1 MRGQLSVVSGQGSG
15 VRGQGPGVRGLC
27 VLTTGYWLLATKLVA
42 WSALFIPQ
50 TSQLT
55 LQNAPLAKGEAAY
68 VESETPGYAQIVVGG
83 DNGKTLR
90 VEDAATV
97 HGYSYEY
104 IPRTE
109 VTIIQGAGISYNGAT
124 DKYTGGSAIGVYTLN
139 VMVPPEYTIDALE
152 YTAYAFYT
160 DMVEIRNGDISHVI
174 NGNVATITMTREIAD
189 GEISVA
195 DIKVR
200 RVLAG
205 NVDVMN
211 DLTKLEFSLKDDLGE
226 YEWRQL
232 RYWVTH
238 LYDYNRGED
247 WSAYKAK
254 CRASLD
260 GKGLQLSANNRFAI
274 DTAETQTVFRAANHD
289 ALVIKAT
296 GTGAGYLGAF
306 DLQTVIPFDGGVYI
320 PCAIDITGFDAS
332 QFVVQGTT
340 NLTDC
345 ANGNWTTMTYTL
357 ATNVLTVTCSPQY
370 RFFRAVYNGTV
381 LDVAEVEVNVPLK
394 VNSALYLKGE
404 DSVIYQITV
413 NGGVIS
419 ATAIE

>member
-1 MRGQLSVVSGQGSG
+1 MNI
-15 VRGQGPGVRGLC
+15 
-27 VLTTGYWLLATKLVA
+27 TAA
-42 WSALFIPQ
+42 IFAALFIPQ

-55 LQNAPLAKGEAAY
+55 LQNEPLDKGEAAY
-68 VESETPGYAQIVVGG
+68 VESETKGYAKLVIGG
-83 DNGKTLR
+83 NNGEALR
-90 VEDAATV
+90 VEDGATV

-104 IPRTE
+104 IPRTS
-109 VTIIQGAGISYNGAT
+109 VTIIAGDGVTYNGAK
-124 DKYTGGSAIGVYTLN
+124 DRYTAATTTGTTYTVT
-139 VMVPPEYTIDALE
+139 VMVPPEYRIDALE

-160 DMVEIRNGDISHVI
+160 DLVELPNGDISHVI
-174 NGNVATITMTREIAD
+174 NGNVAVISMYRELSAGD
-189 GEISVA
+189 MYVE

-205 NVDVMN
+205 NVDTVN

-247 WSAYKAK
+247 WAAYKAK
-254 CRASLD
+254 ARANVN

-274 DTAETQTVFRAANHD
+274 ETAETQTVFRAAAHD

-296 GTGAGYLGAF
+296 GTGAGYRGAF
-306 DLQTVIPFDGGVYI
+306 DLLDVRPFDGGVHI
-320 PCAIDITGFDAS
+320 PVALDFTDFDVS
-332 QFVVQGTT
+332 QFVVEGTT
-340 NLTDC
+340 NLNDC
-345 ANGNWTTMTYTL
+345 ATGNWTTLPCTL
-357 ATNVLTVTCSPQY
+357 ATNVLTVTCSPAY

-381 LDVAEVEVNVPLK
+381 LDVAEVAVNVPLK

-419 ATAIE
+419 ATAVNQ